1 MPYNIYFSR
10 SFLAIPFIFVTETIY
25 TVIINMN
32 GLRLMKNILIC
43 ILLVNFCLLQAVAQ
57 HVPHWQ
63 KQGSATQLIVDNHP
77 YLILGGELGN
87 SSASSQQDIERIF
100 PKLQRL
106 GLNTV
111 LVPAYWDLIE
121 AQEGTFDFSLI
132 DQAIHQARQNDLR
145 LVFLWFG
152 AWKNSM
158 SCYAPLW
165 FKQDYKEYPRV
176 RTESGKPLEIAS
188 PFSENVFR
196 ADCKA
201 FSAFMKHLAEADGE
215 RHTVIMIQVENEIGM
230 LESARDH
237 SEEANRL
244 FNAPVPD
251 TLLKYLSQN
260 RKTLHPWLAKKWQD
274 AGGKTNGTWQE
285 VFGTDMYTDEIF
297 MAWHYASYVERMIQC
312 GRAIYNL
319 PMYVNAAMNS
329 RGRTPGEY
337 PSAGPL
343 AHLIDI
349 WHCAAPG
356 IDLLAPDLY
365 DKGFTDWTAQYKLH
379 NNPLF
384 IPEIRL
390 EPNDGVRA
398 FYVFGEHDGI
408 GFSPFSIEDAPD
420 TSDYPLSQSYRKLKE
435 LMPVITRYQGKGV
448 MKGLLFNQADKERIL
463 EWDNTLLICRHFFT
477 LPWDARATDGSVWPE
492 GGGLVIRMAE
502 DEYLIAGSGIVI
514 EFKSKEEAALNTAQ
528 AKLGEDGFV
537 LKGEGE
543 QATSV
548 RWKGEKRIGIGSVD
562 QVSIAADGSMNFIR
576 QLNGDQDHQG
586 RHARIGVDDFQI
598 LHVKLY
604 EYK

>member
-1 MPYNIYFSR
+1 MKKR
-10 SFLAIPFIFVTETIY
+10 SILSLLAGV
-25 TVIINMN
+25 
-32 GLRLMKNILIC
+32 
-43 ILLVNFCLLQAVAQ
+43 LLSTALAQ
-57 HVPHWQ
+57 PTPHWQ
-63 KQGSATQLIVDNHP
+63 QQGSAKQLIVDNCP

-87 SSASSQQDIERIF
+87 SSASSPYDIDRIF
-100 PKLQRL
+100 PKLKRT

-121 AQEGTFDFSLI
+121 AEEGTFDFSLV
-132 DQAIHQARQNDLR
+132 DHAITQARANDLR
-145 LVFLWFG
+145 IVFLWFG

-165 FKQDYKEYPRV
+165 FKQDYKKYPRV
-176 RTESGKPLEIAS
+176 RTQTGKPLEIAS
-188 PFSENVFR
+188 PFSDNVFQ
-196 ADCKA
+196 ADSKA
-201 FSAFMKHLAEADGE
+201 FKAFMRHLSETDGDK
-215 RHTVIMIQVENEIGM
+215 HTVIMVQVENEIGM
-230 LESARDH
+230 LESARDY

-244 FNAPVPD
+244 FQSAIPEKLAD
-251 TLLKYLSQN
+251 YLVKN
-260 RKTLHPWLAKKWQD
+260 KKTLHPWLAGKWQK
-274 AGGKTNGTWQE
+274 AGGKTEGNWQE
-285 VFGTDMYTDEIF
+285 VFGTDLYTDEIF
-297 MAWHYASYVERMIQC
+297 MAWHYATYVERMIQC
-312 GRAIYNL
+312 GREAYNL

-329 RGRTPGEY
+329 RGRKPGEY

-365 DKGFTDWTAQYKLH
+365 DKGFTGWTAQYKLH

-420 TSDYPLSQSYRKLKE
+420 RPSYQLTQSYLKLKE
-435 LMPVITRYQGKGV
+435 LMPLITRYQGQGA
-448 MKGLLFNQADKERIL
+448 MKGLLFDQTEKERTL
-463 EWDNTLLICRHFFT
+463 AWDNTLLICKHFFT
-477 LPWDARATDGSVWPE
+477 LPWDSRATDGSVWPE

-502 DEYLIAGSGIVI
+502 DEYLIAGSGIVV
-514 EFKSKEEAALNTAQ
+514 EFKSKEEAALSTAQ

-537 LKGEGE
+537 LEGEGR
-543 QATSV
+543 QASAV
-548 RWKGEKRIGIGSVD
+548 RWKNEKRIGIGSVD
-562 QVSIAADGSMNFIR
+562 EVSVNEDGSLNFIR
-576 QLNGDQDHQG
+576 RYNGDQDHQG
-586 RHARIGVDDFQI
+586 RHARIGVDNFQI

-604 EYK
+604 EYR

>member
-1 MPYNIYFSR
+1 MKKR
-10 SFLAIPFIFVTETIY
+10 SILSLLAGV
-25 TVIINMN
+25 
-32 GLRLMKNILIC
+32 
-43 ILLVNFCLLQAVAQ
+43 LLSTALAQ
-57 HVPHWQ
+57 PTPHWQ
-63 KQGSATQLIVDNHP
+63 QQGSAKQLIVDNCP

-87 SSASSQQDIERIF
+87 SSASSPYDIDRIF
-100 PKLQRL
+100 PKLKRT

-121 AQEGTFDFSLI
+121 AEEGTFDFSLV
-132 DQAIHQARQNDLR
+132 DHAITQARANDLR
-145 LVFLWFG
+145 IVFLWFG

-165 FKQDYKEYPRV
+165 FKQDYKKYPRV
-176 RTESGKPLEIAS
+176 RTQTGKPLEIAS
-188 PFSENVFR
+188 PFSDNVFQ
-196 ADCKA
+196 ADSKA
-201 FSAFMKHLAEADGE
+201 FKAFMRHLSETDGDK
-215 RHTVIMIQVENEIGM
+215 HTVIMVQVENEIGM
-230 LESARDH
+230 LESARDY

-244 FNAPVPD
+244 FQSAIPEELAD
-251 TLLKYLSQN
+251 YLVKN
-260 RKTLHPWLAKKWQD
+260 KKTLHPWLAEKWQK
-274 AGGKTNGTWQE
+274 AGGKTEGNWQE
-285 VFGTDMYTDEIF
+285 VFGTDLYTDEIF
-297 MAWHYASYVERMIQC
+297 MAWHYATYVERMIQC
-312 GRAIYNL
+312 GREAYNL

-329 RGRTPGEY
+329 RGRKPGEY

-365 DKGFTDWTAQYKLH
+365 DKGFTGWTAQYKLH

-420 TSDYPLSQSYRKLKE
+420 RPSYQLTQSYLKLKE
-435 LMPVITRYQGKGV
+435 LMPLITRYQGQGA
-448 MKGLLFNQADKERIL
+448 MKGLLFDQTEKERTL
-463 EWDNTLLICRHFFT
+463 AWDNTLLICKHFFT
-477 LPWDARATDGSVWPE
+477 LPWDSRATDGSVWPE

-502 DEYLIAGSGIVI
+502 NEYLIAGSGIVV
-514 EFKSKEEAALNTAQ
+514 EFKSKEEAALSTAQ

-537 LKGEGE
+537 LEGEGR
-543 QATSV
+543 QASAV
-548 RWKGEKRIGIGSVD
+548 RWKNEKRIGIGSVD
-562 QVSIAADGSMNFIR
+562 EVSVNEDGSLNFIR
-576 QLNGDQDHQG
+576 RYNGDQDHQG
-586 RHARIGVDDFQI
+586 RHARIGVDNFQI

-604 EYK
+604 EYR

>member
-1 MPYNIYFSR
+1 MKKR
-10 SFLAIPFIFVTETIY
+10 SILSLLAGV
-25 TVIINMN
+25 
-32 GLRLMKNILIC
+32 
-43 ILLVNFCLLQAVAQ
+43 LLSTALAQ
-57 HVPHWQ
+57 PTPHWQ
-63 KQGSATQLIVDNHP
+63 QQGSAKQLIVDNCP

-87 SSASSQQDIERIF
+87 SSASSPYDIDRIF
-100 PKLQRL
+100 PKLKRM

-121 AQEGTFDFSLI
+121 KQEGTYDFSLV
-132 DQAIHQARQNDLR
+132 DHAITQARANDLR
-145 LVFLWFG
+145 IVFLWFG

-165 FKQDYKEYPRV
+165 FKQDYKKYPRV
-176 RTESGKPLEIAS
+176 RTQTGKPLEIAS
-188 PFSENVFR
+188 PFSDNVFQ
-196 ADCKA
+196 ADSKA
-201 FSAFMKHLAEADGE
+201 FKAFMRHLSETDGDK
-215 RHTVIMIQVENEIGM
+215 HTVIMVQVENEIGM
-230 LESARDH
+230 LESARDY

-244 FNAPVPD
+244 FQSAIPEELAD
-251 TLLKYLSQN
+251 YLVKN
-260 RKTLHPWLAKKWQD
+260 KKTLHPWLAEKWQK
-274 AGGKTNGTWQE
+274 AGGKTEGNWQK
-285 VFGTDMYTDEIF
+285 VFGTDLYTDEIF
-297 MAWHYASYVERMIQC
+297 MAWHYATYVERMIQC
-312 GRAIYNL
+312 GREAYNL

-329 RGRTPGEY
+329 RGRKPGEY

-365 DKGFTDWTAQYKLH
+365 DKGFTGWTAQYKLH

-420 TSDYPLSQSYRKLKE
+420 RPSYQLTQSYLKLKE
-435 LMPVITRYQGKGV
+435 LMPLITRYQGQGA
-448 MKGLLFNQADKERIL
+448 MKGLLFDQTEKERTL
-463 EWDNTLLICRHFFT
+463 AWDNTLLICKHFFT
-477 LPWDARATDGSVWPE
+477 LPWDSRATDGSVWPE

-502 DEYLIAGSGIVI
+502 NEYLIAGSGIVV
-514 EFKSKEEAALNTAQ
+514 EFKSKEEAALSTAQ

-537 LKGEGE
+537 LEGEGR
-543 QATSV
+543 QASTA
-548 RWKGEKRIGIGSVD
+548 RWKNEKRIGIGSVD
-562 QVSIAADGSMNFIR
+562 EVSVNEDGSLNFIR
-576 QLNGDQDHQG
+576 RYNGDQDHQG
-586 RHARIGVDDFQI
+586 RHARIGVDNFQI

-604 EYK
+604 EYR

>member
-1 MPYNIYFSR
+1 MKKR
-10 SFLAIPFIFVTETIY
+10 SILSLLAGV
-25 TVIINMN
+25 
-32 GLRLMKNILIC
+32 
-43 ILLVNFCLLQAVAQ
+43 LLSTALAQ
-57 HVPHWQ
+57 PTPHWQ
-63 KQGSATQLIVDNHP
+63 QQGSAKQLIVDNCP

-87 SSASSQQDIERIF
+87 SSASSPYDIDRIF
-100 PKLQRL
+100 PKLKRT

-121 AQEGTFDFSLI
+121 AEEGTFDFSLV
-132 DQAIHQARQNDLR
+132 DHAITQARANDLR
-145 LVFLWFG
+145 IVFLWFG

-165 FKQDYKEYPRV
+165 FKQDYKKYPRV
-176 RTESGKPLEIAS
+176 RTQTGKPLEIAS
-188 PFSENVFR
+188 PFSDNVFQ
-196 ADCKA
+196 ADSKA
-201 FSAFMKHLAEADGE
+201 FKAFMRHLSETDGDK
-215 RHTVIMIQVENEIGM
+215 HTVIMVQVENEIGM
-230 LESARDH
+230 LESARDY

-244 FNAPVPD
+244 FQSAIPEELAD
-251 TLLKYLSQN
+251 YLVKN
-260 RKTLHPWLAKKWQD
+260 KKTLHPWLAEKWQK
-274 AGGKTNGTWQE
+274 AGGKTEGNWQK
-285 VFGTDMYTDEIF
+285 VFGTDLYTDEIF
-297 MAWHYASYVERMIQC
+297 MAWHYATYVERMIQC
-312 GRAIYNL
+312 GREAYNL

-329 RGRTPGEY
+329 RGRKPGEY

-365 DKGFTDWTAQYKLH
+365 DKGFTGWTAQYKLH

-420 TSDYPLSQSYRKLKE
+420 RPSYQLTQSYLKLKE
-435 LMPVITRYQGKGV
+435 LMPLITRYQGQGA
-448 MKGLLFNQADKERIL
+448 MKGLLFDQTEKERTL
-463 EWDNTLLICRHFFT
+463 AWDNTLLICKHFFT
-477 LPWDARATDGSVWPE
+477 LPWDSRATDGSVWPE

-502 DEYLIAGSGIVI
+502 DEYLIAGSGIVV
-514 EFKSKEEAALNTAQ
+514 EFKSKEEAALSTAQ

-537 LKGEGE
+537 LEGEGR
-543 QATSV
+543 QASTA
-548 RWKGEKRIGIGSVD
+548 RWKNEKRIGIGSVD
-562 QVSIAADGSMNFIR
+562 EVSVNEDGSLNFIR
-576 QLNGDQDHQG
+576 RYNGDQDHQG
-586 RHARIGVDDFQI
+586 RHARIGVDNFQI

-604 EYK
+604 EYR

>member
-1 MPYNIYFSR
+1 MKKRLILSLL
-10 SFLAIPFIFVTETIY
+10 LA
-25 TVIINMN
+25 
-32 GLRLMKNILIC
+32 GILS
-43 ILLVNFCLLQAVAQ
+43 VSASAQ
-57 HVPHWQ
+57 SVPHWQ
-63 KQGSATQLIVDNHP
+63 QQGSARQLIVDERP

-87 SSASSQQDIERIF
+87 SSASSPQDIDRIF
-100 PKLQRL
+100 PKLKRI

-121 AQEGTFDFSLI
+121 AKEGIYDFTLI
-132 DQAIHQARQNDLR
+132 DHAIRQARANDLR

-165 FKQDYKEYPRV
+165 FKQDYKKYPRV
-176 RTESGKPLEIAS
+176 RTRSGKPLEIAS
-188 PFSENVFR
+188 PFSENVFQ
-196 ADCKA
+196 ADSKA
-201 FSAFMKHLAEADGE
+201 FTAFMRHLAETDSD
-215 RHTVIMIQVENEIGM
+215 RQTVIMVQVENEIGM
-230 LESARDH
+230 LEDARDH

-244 FNAPVPD
+244 FEAPVPVP
-251 TLLKYLSQN
+251 LLEYLKDS
-260 RKTLHPWLAKKWQD
+260 RKTLHPWLKEKWEK
-274 AGGKTNGTWQE
+274 AGGKTEGNWQE
-285 VFGTDMYTDEIF
+285 VFGSDLYTDEVF

-312 GRAIYNL
+312 GRSAYNL

-329 RGRTPGEY
+329 RGRKPGEY

-365 DKGFTDWTAQYKLH
+365 DKGFTDWTQQYKLH

-420 TSDYPLSQSYRKLKE
+420 APAYPLAQSYRTLRK
-435 LMPVITRYQGKGV
+435 LMPVITRYQGKGQ
-448 MKGLLFNQADKERIL
+448 MKGLLFDQTQTERTL
-463 EWDNTLLICRHFFT
+463 TWDNTLLICRHFFI

-492 GGGLVIRMAE
+492 GGGLVIRLAK
-502 DEYLIAGSGIVI
+502 DEYLIAGSGVVI
-514 EFKSKEEAALNTAQ
+514 EFKSKDEVTTASSP
-528 AKLGEDGFV
+528 AKLGEDGFM
-537 LKGEGE
+537 LAGENKQPSG
-543 QATSV
+543 TSWSGGV
-548 RWKGEKRIGIGSVD
+548 RIGIGSVD
-562 QVSIAADGSMNFIR
+562 QVDIAPDGSLKYIR
-576 QLNGDQDHQG
+576 RLNGDQDHQG

-604 EYK
+604 EYR

>member
-1 MPYNIYFSR
+1 MKKR
-10 SFLAIPFIFVTETIY
+10 SILSLLAGV
-25 TVIINMN
+25 
-32 GLRLMKNILIC
+32 
-43 ILLVNFCLLQAVAQ
+43 LLSTALAQ
-57 HVPHWQ
+57 PTPHWQ
-63 KQGSATQLIVDNHP
+63 QQGSAKQLIVDNCP

-87 SSASSQQDIERIF
+87 SSASSPYDIDRIF
-100 PKLQRL
+100 PKLKRT

-121 AQEGTFDFSLI
+121 AEEGTFDFSLV
-132 DQAIHQARQNDLR
+132 DHAITQARANDLR
-145 LVFLWFG
+145 IVFLWFG

-165 FKQDYKEYPRV
+165 FKQDYKKYPRV
-176 RTESGKPLEIAS
+176 RTQTGKPLEIAS
-188 PFSENVFR
+188 PFSDNVFQ
-196 ADCKA
+196 ADSKA
-201 FSAFMKHLAEADGE
+201 FKAFMRHLSETDGDK
-215 RHTVIMIQVENEIGM
+215 HTVIMVQVENEIGM

-244 FNAPVPD
+244 FQSAIPEELAD
-251 TLLKYLSQN
+251 YLVKN
-260 RKTLHPWLAKKWQD
+260 KKTLHPWLAEKWQK
-274 AGGKTNGTWQE
+274 AGGKTEGNWQK
-285 VFGTDMYTDEIF
+285 VFGTDLYTDEIF
-297 MAWHYASYVERMIQC
+297 MAWHYATYVERMIQC
-312 GRAIYNL
+312 GREAYNL

-329 RGRTPGEY
+329 RGRKPGEY

-365 DKGFTDWTAQYKLH
+365 DKGFTGWTAQYKLH

-420 TSDYPLSQSYRKLKE
+420 RPSYQLTQSYLKLKE
-435 LMPVITRYQGKGV
+435 LMPLITRYQGQGA
-448 MKGLLFNQADKERIL
+448 MKGLLFDQTEKERTL
-463 EWDNTLLICRHFFT
+463 AWDNTLLICKHFFT
-477 LPWDARATDGSVWPE
+477 LPWDSRATDGSVWPE

-502 DEYLIAGSGIVI
+502 NEYLIAGSGIVV
-514 EFKSKEEAALNTAQ
+514 EFKSKEEAALSTAQ

-537 LKGEGE
+537 LEGEGR
-543 QATSV
+543 QASAV
-548 RWKGEKRIGIGSVD
+548 RWKNEKRIGIGSVD
-562 QVSIAADGSMNFIR
+562 EVSVNEDGSLNFIR
-576 QLNGDQDHQG
+576 RYNGDQDHQG
-586 RHARIGVDDFQI
+586 RHARIGVDNFQI

-604 EYK
+604 EYR

>member
-1 MPYNIYFSR
+1 MKKR
-10 SFLAIPFIFVTETIY
+10 SIISLLAGV
-25 TVIINMN
+25 
-32 GLRLMKNILIC
+32 
-43 ILLVNFCLLQAVAQ
+43 LLSTALAQ
-57 HVPHWQ
+57 PTPHWQ
-63 KQGSATQLIVDNHP
+63 QQGSAKQLIVDNCP

-87 SSASSQQDIERIF
+87 SSASSPQDIERIF
-100 PKLQRL
+100 PKLKRM

-121 AQEGTFDFSLI
+121 KQEGTYDFSLV
-132 DQAIHQARQNDLR
+132 DHAITQARANDLR
-145 LVFLWFG
+145 IVFLWFG

-165 FKQDYKEYPRV
+165 FKQDYKKYPRV
-176 RTESGKPLEIAS
+176 RTQTGKPLEIAS
-188 PFSENVFR
+188 PFSDNVFQ
-196 ADCKA
+196 ADSKA
-201 FSAFMKHLAEADGE
+201 FKAFMRHLSETDGDK
-215 RHTVIMIQVENEIGM
+215 HTVIMVQVENEIGM
-230 LESARDH
+230 LESARDY

-244 FNAPVPD
+244 FQSAIPEKLAD
-251 TLLKYLSQN
+251 YLVKN
-260 RKTLHPWLAKKWQD
+260 KKTLHPWLAGKWQK
-274 AGGKTNGTWQE
+274 AGGKTEGNWQE
-285 VFGTDMYTDEIF
+285 VFGTDLYTDEIF

-312 GRAIYNL
+312 GREAYNL

-329 RGRTPGEY
+329 RGRKPGEY

-365 DKGFTDWTAQYKLH
+365 DKGFTGWTAQYKLH

-420 TSDYPLSQSYRKLKE
+420 RPSYQLTQSYLKLKE
-435 LMPVITRYQGKGV
+435 LMPLITSYQGQGA
-448 MKGLLFNQADKERIL
+448 MKGLLFDQTEKERTL
-463 EWDNTLLICRHFFT
+463 AWDNTLLICKHFFT
-477 LPWDARATDGSVWPE
+477 LPWDSRATDGSVWPE

-502 DEYLIAGSGIVI
+502 NEYLIAGSGIVV
-514 EFKSKEEAALNTAQ
+514 EFKSKEEAALSTAQ

-537 LKGEGE
+537 LEGEGR
-543 QATSV
+543 QASAV
-548 RWKGEKRIGIGSVD
+548 RWKNEKRIGIGSVD
-562 QVSIAADGSMNFIR
+562 EVSVNEDGSLNFIR
-576 QLNGDQDHQG
+576 RYNGDQDHQG
-586 RHARIGVDDFQI
+586 RHARIGVDNFQI

-604 EYK
+604 EYR

>member
-1 MPYNIYFSR
+1 MKKR
-10 SFLAIPFIFVTETIY
+10 SILSLLAGV
-25 TVIINMN
+25 
-32 GLRLMKNILIC
+32 
-43 ILLVNFCLLQAVAQ
+43 LLSTALAQ
-57 HVPHWQ
+57 PTPHWQ
-63 KQGSATQLIVDNHP
+63 QQGSAKQLIVDNCP
-77 YLILGGELGN
+77 YLVLGGELGN
-87 SSASSQQDIERIF
+87 SSASSPYDIDRIF
-100 PKLQRL
+100 PKLKRM

-121 AQEGTFDFSLI
+121 KQEGTYDFSLV
-132 DQAIHQARQNDLR
+132 DHAITQARANDLR
-145 LVFLWFG
+145 IVFLWFG

-165 FKQDYKEYPRV
+165 FKQDYKKYPRV
-176 RTESGKPLEIAS
+176 RTQTGKPLEIAS
-188 PFSENVFR
+188 PFSDNVFQ
-196 ADCKA
+196 ADSKA
-201 FSAFMKHLAEADGE
+201 FKAFMRHLSETDGDK
-215 RHTVIMIQVENEIGM
+215 HTVIMVQVENEIGM
-230 LESARDH
+230 LESARDY

-244 FNAPVPD
+244 FQSAIPEKLAD
-251 TLLKYLSQN
+251 YLVKN
-260 RKTLHPWLAKKWQD
+260 KKTLHPWLAGKWQK
-274 AGGKTNGTWQE
+274 AGGKTEGNWQE
-285 VFGTDMYTDEIF
+285 VFGTDLYTDEIF

-312 GRAIYNL
+312 GREAYNL

-329 RGRTPGEY
+329 RGRKPGEY

-365 DKGFTDWTAQYKLH
+365 DKGFTGWTAQYKLH

-420 TSDYPLSQSYRKLKE
+420 RPSYQLTQSYLKLKE
-435 LMPVITRYQGKGV
+435 LMPLITRYQGQGA
-448 MKGLLFNQADKERIL
+448 MKGLLFDQTEKERTL
-463 EWDNTLLICRHFFT
+463 AWDNTLLICKHFFT
-477 LPWDARATDGSVWPE
+477 LPWDSRATDGSVWPE

-502 DEYLIAGSGIVI
+502 DEYLIAGSGIVV
-514 EFKSKEEAALNTAQ
+514 EFKSKEEAALSTAQ

-537 LKGEGE
+537 LEGEGR
-543 QATSV
+543 QASAV
-548 RWKGEKRIGIGSVD
+548 RWKNEKRIGIGSVD
-562 QVSIAADGSMNFIR
+562 EVSVNEDGSLNFIR
-576 QLNGDQDHQG
+576 RYNGDQDHQG
-586 RHARIGVDDFQI
+586 RHARIGVDNFQI

-604 EYK
+604 EYR

>member
-1 MPYNIYFSR
+1 MKKR
-10 SFLAIPFIFVTETIY
+10 SILSLLAGV
-25 TVIINMN
+25 
-32 GLRLMKNILIC
+32 
-43 ILLVNFCLLQAVAQ
+43 LLSTALAQ
-57 HVPHWQ
+57 PTPHWQ
-63 KQGSATQLIVDNHP
+63 QQGSAKQLIVDNCP

-87 SSASSQQDIERIF
+87 SSASSPQDIERIF
-100 PKLQRL
+100 PKLKRM

-121 AQEGTFDFSLI
+121 KQEGTYDFSLV
-132 DQAIHQARQNDLR
+132 DHAITQARANDLR
-145 LVFLWFG
+145 IVFLWFG

-165 FKQDYKEYPRV
+165 FKQDYKKYPRV
-176 RTESGKPLEIAS
+176 RTQTGKPLEIAS
-188 PFSENVFR
+188 PFSDNVFQ
-196 ADCKA
+196 ADSKA
-201 FSAFMKHLAEADGE
+201 FKAFMRHLSETDGDK
-215 RHTVIMIQVENEIGM
+215 HTVIMVQVENEIGM
-230 LESARDH
+230 LESARDY

-244 FNAPVPD
+244 FQSAIPEKLAD
-251 TLLKYLSQN
+251 YLVKN
-260 RKTLHPWLAKKWQD
+260 KKTLHPWLAGKWQK
-274 AGGKTNGTWQE
+274 AGGKTEGNWQE
-285 VFGTDMYTDEIF
+285 VFGTDLYTDEIF

-312 GRAIYNL
+312 GREAYNL

-329 RGRTPGEY
+329 RGRKPGEY

-365 DKGFTDWTAQYKLH
+365 DKGFTGWTAQYKLH

-420 TSDYPLSQSYRKLKE
+420 RPSYQLTQSYLKLKE
-435 LMPVITRYQGKGV
+435 LMPLITRYQGQGA
-448 MKGLLFNQADKERIL
+448 MKGLLFDQTEKERTL
-463 EWDNTLLICRHFFT
+463 AWDNTLLICKHFFT
-477 LPWDARATDGSVWPE
+477 LPWDSRATDGSVWPE

-502 DEYLIAGSGIVI
+502 NEYLIAGSGIVV
-514 EFKSKEEAALNTAQ
+514 EFKSKEEAALSTAQ

-537 LKGEGE
+537 LEGEGR
-543 QATSV
+543 QASAV
-548 RWKGEKRIGIGSVD
+548 RWKNEKRIGIGSVD
-562 QVSIAADGSMNFIR
+562 EVSVNEDGSLNFIR
-576 QLNGDQDHQG
+576 RYNGDQDHQG
-586 RHARIGVDDFQI
+586 RHARIGVDNFQI

-604 EYK
+604 EYR